1 MLNGVTLDNMS
12 IIQVKIIVKFEKS
25 VKFMSSDTKIF
36 EGNVLK
42 VSKTAVKKLS
52 SNFIF
57 SKVKIKE

>member
-1 MLNGVTLDNMS
+1 MLNGVTLDNIS
-12 IIQVKIIVKFEKS
+12 IIQVNIIVKLEKL
-25 VKFMSSDTKIF
+25 VKSIPSDRKMF

-57 SKVKIKE
+57 SNVKIKE